1 MIDEGR
7 GATEDTSQTQDSG
20 EFARRAA
27 ELDAADPLASYLE
40 EFVPVDEPGFVAYL
54 DGNSLGRP
62 TRRAAAELGELV
74 RGAWGTDL
82 IRSWTDGADPW
93 MEWPERVGDEIAAA
107 CLGAAAGQTVVAD
120 STTVLL
126 YKLARAALTARPGR
140 DEIVLD
146 TDNFPTDRYVLEG
159 IAGECG
165 MSLRWIDADPR
176 EGVHAE
182 QVAAAVGDRTALVVL
197 SHVAYRSGWIA
208 DLPAIAAVSHGAGA
222 LFLADLCHSVGAV
235 PVELDAWGV
244 DLAVGCT
251 YKFLGGGPGAP
262 AFGYICRDLQDQV
275 RQPIQGWMGRADPFT
290 MGPGYQPAAGIR
302 SLVSGTPPIV
312 GMVPVRAGVGLV
324 ARAGID
330 AIRCKSIELTTLA
343 IDIVDSW
350 PDALGVRVSSPRDA
364 ARRGGHV
371 TISRGDFRQV
381 NAALWQRGVI
391 PDFRAPD
398 GIRLGLA
405 PLSTSYADVVRALDV
420 ARTVM
425 TRGAGA
431 P

>member
-1 MIDEGR
+1 MNAELL
-7 GATEDTSQTQDSG
+7 Q
-20 EFARRAA
+20 RAA
-27 ELDAADPLASYLE
+27 ELDAADPLAAYLN
-40 EFVPVDEPGFVAYL
+40 EFVPIDEPGFVAYL

-62 TRRAAAELGELV
+62 TKRAAADLQALV
-74 RGAWGTDL
+74 AGAWGTSL
-82 IRSWTDGADPW
+82 IRSWTDGDDPW
-93 MEWPERVGDEIAAA
+93 MQWPERVGDEIATA
-107 CLGAAAGQTVVAD
+107 CLGAASGQTVVAD

-159 IAGECG
+159 IASECG
-165 MSLRWIDADPR
+165 MSLRWIDTDPR

-182 QVAAAVGDRTALVVL
+182 QVAEAAGERTALVVL
-197 SHVAYRSGWIA
+197 SHVAYRSGWVA
-208 DLPAIAAVSHGAGA
+208 DLPAIAAISHQAGA
-222 LFLADLCHSVGAV
+222 LLLADLCHSVGAL
-235 PVELDAWGV
+235 PVQLDAWGV

-262 AFGYICRDLQDQV
+262 AFGYVRRDLQDHV

-302 SLVSGTPPIV
+302 ALVSGTPPIV
-312 GMVPVRAGVGLV
+312 GMVPVRAGVDLI

-330 AIRCKSIELTTLA
+330 AIRSKSTGLTSLA
-343 IDIVDSW
+343 IDVVDSW
-350 PDALGVRVSSPRDA
+350 PDSLGVQVNSPRDA
-364 ARRGGHV
+364 TRRGGHV

-381 NAALWQRGVI
+381 NASLWERGVI

-405 PLSTSYADVVRALDV
+405 PLCTSYTDVVRALEV

-425 TRGAGA
+425 TRGAEA